1 MSDFSNVAN
10 LVKLHH
16 NNKWVTFKTK
26 LHLKNQKFLFA
37 FKTFFL
43 ETKIFLSYQISSLM
57 WEIWNLAYQ
66 VSSLM
71 WEIWNLGFDG

>member
-57 WEIWNLAYQ
+57 CERNLELRFQ
-66 VSSLM
+66 ISS
-71 WEIWNLGFDG
+71 WCQKSGT